1 MATGFLSVGF
11 STLGGILLASQPRF
25 EYRRWP
31 PRRPFFGGTHAAIAS
46 SLSQIVTSPR
56 LLRPRSYSLQFRIL
70 YFFLYWRLTRLDFA
84 ATMTLPP
91 DLYDG
96 LDPTPAAS
104 VLAYTDSCTN
114 AQGLPARVEEDQT
127 RLAGPALCDG
137 QGRVDPLSLQ
147 ARDSTGA
154 HTTRTWVR
162 KRTWGLPSSS
172 LRLGE
177 APAGSGSRANGLW
190 GLEKGGWEPV
200 GPSGR
205 ENRARHTSA

>member
-1 MATGFLSVGF
+1 MLKITLSEVAGPEIGRRGRREGVDWLGFRGGQKPHCASLYFGQVLRARNPSVWRSGRLKTTR
-11 STLGGILLASQPRF
+11 SVNAVRTARF

-84 ATMTLPP
+84 ATTTLPP

-104 VLAYTDSCTN
+104 VRAYTDSCTN
-114 AQGLPARVEEDQT
+114 AGKHGKISYPA
-127 RLAGPALCDG
+127 
-137 QGRVDPLSLQ
+137 
-147 ARDSTGA
+147 
-154 HTTRTWVR
+154 
-162 KRTWGLPSSS
+162 
-172 LRLGE
+172 
-177 APAGSGSRANGLW
+177 
-190 GLEKGGWEPV
+190 
-200 GPSGR
+200 
-205 ENRARHTSA
+205 